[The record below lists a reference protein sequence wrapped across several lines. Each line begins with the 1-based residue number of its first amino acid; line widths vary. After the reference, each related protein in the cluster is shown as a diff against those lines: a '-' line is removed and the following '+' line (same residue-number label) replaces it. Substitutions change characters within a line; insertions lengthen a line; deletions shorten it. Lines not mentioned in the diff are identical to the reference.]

1 MADQVVIDSRFR
13 GPAESGNGGYAC
25 GALARFVDARS
36 VEVTLRLPPPLNRP
50 LDVQAVDPGRA
61 EMKDG
66 EAVIAE
72 ASPVGELALDIPDPL
87 DVEQAARARDASPM
101 QHEHPFPHCFV
112 CGPER
117 RAGDGLRVTCGPVGE
132 RRVVASPWTVDE
144 SLPREE
150 GAVAPEIVWSVLDC
164 PGGISSMLLP
174 DVGVSV
180 LGRLT
185 AQIDARIAPGMTCV
199 ALGWPIDRDGRKLS
213 AGTAL
218 LSEDGELLAHAR
230 ATWIELKR

>member
-1 MADQVVIDSRFR
+1 MR
-13 GPAESGNGGYAC
+13 
-25 GALARFVDARS
+25 
-36 VEVTLRLPPPLNRP
+36 
-50 LDVQAVDPGRA
+50 
-61 EMKDG
+61 DG
-66 EAVIAE
+66 DAVIAE
-72 ASPVGELALDIPDPL
+72 AGPAGELDLDIPAPL

-101 QHEHPFPHCFV
+101 QHEHPFPNCFV

-117 RAGDGLRVTCGPVGE
+117 RPGDGLRVTCGPVGD

-144 SLPREE
+144 SLPRED

-174 DVGVSV
+174 SVGVSV

-185 AQIDARIAPGMTCV
+185 ARIDARIEPGMTCV